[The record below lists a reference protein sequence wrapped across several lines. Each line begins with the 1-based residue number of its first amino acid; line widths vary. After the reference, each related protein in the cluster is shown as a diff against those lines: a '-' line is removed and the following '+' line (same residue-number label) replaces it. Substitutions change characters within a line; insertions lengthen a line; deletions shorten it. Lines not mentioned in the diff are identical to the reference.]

1 MDEQTAPHDRT
12 LDRAPS
18 SADGSKD
25 PALSVDRLSKR
36 FGDRRLRGPA
46 GSRRPRLADHLAAV
60 RPGTAHHGDPGMI
73 VGVARGVR
81 PPRVGSAGAWAARA
95 WAPGRSP
102 QRAPP

>member
-36 FGDRRLRGPA
+36 FGERRLRGLSRPGRVPPVFVVVVIAINVIPA
-46 GSRRPRLADHLAAV
+46 TLGLAVGFAAV
-60 RPGTAHHGDPGMI
+60 LLVLDVLGWQITSRLFDRERLITGT
-73 VGVARGVR
+73 RG
-81 PPRVGSAGAWAARA
+81 
-95 WAPGRSP
+95 
-102 QRAPP
+102 